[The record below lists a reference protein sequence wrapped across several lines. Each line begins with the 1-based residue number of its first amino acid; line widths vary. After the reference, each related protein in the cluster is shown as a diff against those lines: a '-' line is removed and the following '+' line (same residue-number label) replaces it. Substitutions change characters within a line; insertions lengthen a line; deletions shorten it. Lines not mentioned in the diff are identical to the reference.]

1 MAKQEFKLQPG
12 DALQLTLFGD
22 STRHFVKVIGYLP
35 GQSLLISTPRVKG
48 QAMLLHEGQLV
59 TVRLLSGGT
68 VYAFKTQILRASLTP
83 YPHLHL
89 VYPKE
94 FESTVVRKA
103 QRTSAHLI
111 ASVENT
117 HSDQSQP
124 LLAIIANMST
134 AGAMLESECP
144 LGKAGDN
151 IVINVNLM
159 VGNIERY
166 VSVGASIRNVRE
178 KAGDPPP
185 VVQHGVE
192 LQLLSSE
199 EQLVLHGFIYEQI
212 ANGSHSPQLARS
224 R

>member
-1 MAKQEFKLQPG
+1 MAEQEFKLQPG

-22 STRHFVKVIGYLP
+22 DTRHFVKVIGYLA

-48 QAMLLHEGQLV
+48 QAMLLREGQLV

-68 VYAFKTQILRASLTP
+68 VYAFETQILRASLTP
-83 YPHLHL
+83 YPYLHL

-103 QRTSAHLI
+103 QRTSAHVI

-117 HSDQSQP
+117 HSDQPQP
-124 LLAIIANMST
+124 LPAIIADMST
-134 AGAMLESECP
+134 AGAMLESKRA

-151 IVINVNLM
+151 IVINAKLM

-166 VSVGASIRNVRE
+166 VSVGALIRNVRE
-178 KAGDPPP
+178 KAGDPPA
-185 VVQHGVE
+185 VIQHGVE
-192 LQLLSSE
+192 FQLLSTE
-199 EQLVLHGFIYEQI
+199 EQLILHGFVYEQI
-212 ANGSHSPQLARS
+212 AHGNSG
-224 R
+224 